1 MSVAY
6 KFKITLWDNTG
17 TSRWRGSQTAVIF
30 DAKNIGV
37 EEFAND
43 SGSAYWTLSND
54 HPQLSKHVPLSTHYE
69 ISRWSDV
76 RSRWEFVGAGMLND
90 YQSTEYETIFNGID
104 YKAVLN
110 QIYTPLSGQTQ
121 DNSSPLN
128 PDMRAVQDELQV
140 TEFVG
145 YVADSTTQTIV
156 YNNNLSVENV
166 SLYPS
171 AISWSVYSNYSDAP
185 TLVKSGT
192 TNGAILL
199 FDLVWGGSTSG
210 VDVTGNVSTW
220 TAWVVASPPGLQN
233 PGQPPLSGNL
243 HGQIGYALRNISN
256 SSSGVNRYR
265 SSYEVRMFPR
275 ELYTEDE
282 TLSTIVEVNQY
293 FFSKVGASSFD
304 VNLSPIQAEVFN
316 PTRTSTILYPNWI
329 NCPLRNGMTYSFT
342 IYGAMHRNVGS
353 ALETITIGLSPMTT
367 GQVTIGANSRITT
380 GTIISNVITQ
390 AITSDSRIAWATMT
404 TIGSSTKTY
413 DSYSAGEPVLN
424 YIANLCDI
432 EMGSKTDESRV
443 VFGIDRPSGSSS
455 YNGNFKLNLS
465 VSSSATTAIALKYPE
480 NIKTFGF
487 NPGYSKVRNDI
498 TVIPYGRY
506 YTGTTGNNVEG
517 VSIIG
522 SAASDSASVS
532 TYGRI
537 PLIVTKSGYIDSAI
551 ASAEAARL
559 LTAYSSDNTR
569 NVNLVITLNSV
580 DIWNGWDLGE
590 SVGVKIKSGL
600 VDIDEPFVISG
611 ARWFGES
618 NGVERLELELVQ
630 GSKFNS
636 TRV

>member
-76 RSRWEFVGAGMLND
+76 RSRWEFVGAGMIND
-90 YQSTEYETIFNGID
+90 YQSTEYETIFSGID

-110 QIYTPLSGQTQ
+110 QIYTPFAGMTSGNASVLNSRLDLS
-121 DNSSPLN
+121 
-128 PDMRAVQDELQV
+128 
-140 TEFVG
+140 
-145 YVADSTTQTIV
+145 ADSVNNDHFQGVAPAGYTVNYT
-156 YNNNLSVENV
+156 NNLTVENV
-166 SLYPS
+166 TVS
-171 AISWSVYSNYSDAP
+171 AIASAPFSVYSTTTTVYD
-185 TLVKSGT
+185 TFVTSGT
-192 TNGAILL
+192 APCIDLSYDLIWSGATAGLPFGL
-199 FDLVWGGSTSG
+199 WPFNSMFSTRI
-210 VDVTGNVSTW
+210 
-220 TAWVVASPPGLQN
+220 VASPPQVKDSGT
-233 PGQPPLSGNL
+233 PPLG
-243 HGQIGYALRNISN
+243 SN
-256 SSSGVNRYR
+256 GTITYSAVVGSNASTGANRLKASVR
-265 SSYEVRMFPR
+265 VRMFGQ
-275 ELYTEDE
+275 EIE
-282 TLSTIVEVNQY
+282 STIGTAAYTGLWLDYNTAPQITYPINTVTDSVAMP
-293 FFSKVGASSFD
+293 VGIPKNSIY
-304 VNLSPIQAEVFN
+304 VWN
-316 PTRTSTILYPNWI
+316 
-329 NCPLRNGMTYSFT
+329 PLRNGITYTFQ
-342 IYGAMHRNVGS
+342 IFGAVERTSNSTLNVGK
-353 ALETITIGLSPMTT
+353 T
-367 GQVTIGANSRITT
+367 GVISEEVTLGSGNNESTQ
-380 GTIISNVITQ
+380 TIIQRVFNNAKTS
-390 AITSDSRIAWATMT
+390 TSDSRIAWSSLT

-413 DSYSAGEPVLN
+413 DSYSAAEPVLN

-443 VFGIDRPSGSSS
+443 VFGIDKPSGSSS